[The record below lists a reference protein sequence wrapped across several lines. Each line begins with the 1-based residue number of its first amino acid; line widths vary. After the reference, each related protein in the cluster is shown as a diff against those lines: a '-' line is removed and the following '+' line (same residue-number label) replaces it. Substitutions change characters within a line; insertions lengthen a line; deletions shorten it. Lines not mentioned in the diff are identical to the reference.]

1 MTIAWLTR
9 GRSDGSGGRALERT
23 TRLVTGLILFGFAA
37 THLTNH
43 MFGIRSIE
51 AMEAASRVL
60 LDPWQTVPGLVVL
73 YLALV
78 IHLSLGLRALYR
90 RRHFRI
96 PPAEAWQLGLGLA
109 IPLLLIPH
117 AAGIRIGT
125 SLYGAEFGYPWIM
138 HNYFVASPDIGLP
151 RQVLLLLVLWL
162 HGCLGV
168 RAWLRSK
175 PWWPRVVTPLGFLAI
190 LVPLLALIGLFD
202 AGREMA
208 ERVQNDPAYAARFA
222 APESGTPAAENDA
235 ARQRLVDTL
244 LLSYLGLVV
253 GTLALRT
260 ARNWRARLVRAVRVS
275 YRGGSVVIVPT
286 GFSVLEASRWAGI
299 PHASVCGGRGRCS
312 TCRVRVLAGS
322 EHLPP
327 LSEIERGTLARF
339 GLPPDL
345 RLACQIR
352 PTADLAVEPL
362 VAPAASDRRAARFG
376 AAVEGGREL
385 MIAALFI
392 DLREST
398 QIASRRLPFDALF
411 LLDRYI
417 GVVTGAIRGN
427 GGRVTSIAGDG
438 VMCMFGGDG
447 DASRAARD
455 ALKAALQSWD
465 LLDRL
470 SDELGGELLRPLRV
484 GIGIHLGLSVVGR
497 LHDAEFTSLQF
508 LGDVGNTAAKLEAK
522 TKELGCTLLVSLAAL
537 AAISPNLAS
546 VAERAEVALPG
557 KPEAIPAAVVR
568 TKRELQEILASS
580 S

>member
-1 MTIAWLTR
+1 MTIAWVA
-9 GRSDGSGGRALERT
+9 GAGSATGGPVLERA
-23 TRLVTGLILFGFAA
+23 TRLLTGLILFGFATA
-37 THLTNH
+37 HLTNH

-51 AMEAASRVL
+51 AMEAANRVL

-96 PPAEAWQLGLGLA
+96 PSNEAWQLGLGLA

-125 SLYGAEFGYPWIM
+125 SLYDMEFDYP
-138 HNYFVASPDIGLP
+138 HLLYRYFVVSPDFRLP
-151 RQVLLLLVLWL
+151 QQFALLLVLWL
-162 HGCLGV
+162 HGCLGL

-175 PWWPRVVTPLGFLAI
+175 RWHRRAAFPLGLLAT
-190 LVPLLALIGLFD
+190 LVPLLACLGILD
-202 AGREMA
+202 AGLETVDRA
-208 ERVQNDPAYAARFA
+208 RRDPTYAARFA
-222 APESGTPAAENDA
+222 GPAPGTAAAQNEW
-235 ARQRLVDTL
+235 QRLVDGLSL
-244 LLSYLGLVV
+244 LYLGIV
-253 GTLALRT
+253 GATLALRT
-260 ARNWRARLVRAVRVS
+260 ARNWRARRIRAVRIAYPDGRAVT
-275 YRGGSVVIVPT
+275 VPA
-286 GFSVLEASRWAGI
+286 GFSVLEASRWGGI
-299 PHASVCGGRGRCS
+299 PHASACGGRGRCS
-312 TCRVRVLAGS
+312 TCRVRVLSGN

-339 GLPPDL
+339 GPAPDL

-352 PTADLAVEPL
+352 PTTDLAVQPL
-362 VAPAASDRRAARFG
+362 VAPAAIDGGAARFD
-376 AAVEGGREL
+376 AAVEGGRER
-385 MIAALFI
+385 MIAALFV

-417 GVVTGAIRGN
+417 QAVTGAMRSN
-427 GGRVTSIAGDG
+427 GGRLTSIAGDG
-438 VMCMFGGDG
+438 VMSMFDGGGDR
-447 DASRAARD
+447 SRAARD
-455 ALKAALQSWD
+455 ALKAALQAWNQ
-465 LLDRL
+465 LDHL
-470 SDELGGELLRPLRV
+470 NDELAAELLRPLRV

-497 LHDAEFTSLQF
+497 LHDAELTSLQF

-537 AAISPNLAS
+537 NAISPNLAA

-568 TKRELQEILASS
+568 IKRELQEIVASS